1 MKSTVAI
8 VAFALVWLSFD
19 GFAQKIAFIADRSL
33 WQANSAIFNGAK
45 NTAAELSK
53 SGGKGIE
60 IVYMPTPANEADK
73 IRELG
78 RAYLEGF
85 SAAIIV
91 ALEKSELLDAKIS
104 ELSRSG
110 FPSAVVGGGSL
121 AGLVCVD
128 TDSKK
133 FAAALKEFVAKASQK
148 AEIFCYFKGEK
159 EREFDVSDSS
169 ELARKLG
176 WRIGPDAFKDAFS
189 GRKLSAFECGFYS
202 EYAAKNSVEILRRD
216 NYCEV
221 FFNPSLLSDL
231 RPIKPDGDREFII
244 CVGALPIME
253 YYLQTSQIDC
263 CISDDFYGWGVYS
276 LRALV
281 EELSKPAS
289 ERAKFYKSLPPII
302 TTKENSAGFSTDWR
316 NWLK

>member
-8 VAFALVWLSFD
+8 VVFAIGLAFD
-19 GFAQKIAFIADRSL
+19 CFAQKIAFIGDRAL

-53 SGGKGIE
+53 SGSKGIE
-60 IVYMPTPANEADK
+60 IVYLPTPANEAEQ

-78 RAYLEGF
+78 RAYLDGF

-91 ALEKSELLDAKIS
+91 AVEKSELLDAKIS
-104 ELSRSG
+104 ELARSG
-110 FPSAVVGGGSL
+110 FLSATVGGGSR
-121 AGLVCVD
+121 AGLVCVG

-133 FAAALKEFVAKASQK
+133 LAAALKEFVAKASQK
-148 AEIFCYFKGEK
+148 AEIFCYFSGEK
-159 EREFDVSDSS
+159 ERKFDITDSS
-169 ELARKLG
+169 ELSGKLG
-176 WRIGPDAFKDAFS
+176 WRIGPEAFKDAFS
-189 GRKLSAFECGFYS
+189 GRRLSAFECRFYS
-202 EYAAKNSVEILRRD
+202 EFAAKNSVEILRRD

-289 ERAKFYKSLPPII
+289 KRAKFYKSLPPII
-302 TTKENSAGFSTDWR
+302 TTKENSAGFSRDWK